1 MILVQHEIYR
11 NYYLPT
17 QRDSRFF
24 IFSIESSDQRFDF
37 KNAYHSYN
45 FNFLLAFYEAEN
57 TINEDQLRMLQT
69 ELSREVQSGRK
80 IYWIN
85 DLTKV
90 DLNNCPNFN
99 IINQN
104 VVNSFN
110 GTVWSGNRSKSYI
123 NLK

>member
-1 MILVQHEIYR
+1 MILVQHDIYR
-11 NYYLPT
+11 NYNLPT
-17 QRDSRFF
+17 QRDPRFF
-24 IFSIESSDQRFDF
+24 ILTIQSSD
-37 KNAYHSYN
+37 HSYN
-45 FNFLLAFYEAEN
+45 FNFVLAFYEAEN

-123 NLK
+123 N